1 MFGQL
6 LIKECRQ
13 TARSLIYW
21 LIVLVLIFDYTSQ
34 LGSTKMEPEPEKGL
48 ESYGYKP
55 SDDENIIMENTL
67 GMLTQ
72 EYGGGCFATY
82 PIGFYKRVTL
92 NEKEEQRI
100 EEILC
105 SSFSFNV
112 TLL

>member
-48 ESYGYKP
+48 AAFL
-55 SDDENIIMENTL
+55 D
-67 GMLTQ
+67 Q
-72 EYGGGCFATY
+72 
-82 PIGFYKRVTL
+82 
-92 NEKEEQRI
+92 
-100 EEILC
+100 
-105 SSFSFNV
+105 
-112 TLL
+112 